1 MTLVENCRNI
11 AVYGEIGFYAIVDK
25 IRRNIKIIC
34 DISLTN
40 IFPILVC
47 TCIQTTE
54 AAKLV

>member
-11 AVYGEIGFYAIVDK
+11 AVYCEIGFYAIVDK

-34 DISLTN
+34 DTSLTN
-40 IFPILVC
+40 IFSILVC

-54 AAKLV
+54 AAK

>member
-34 DISLTN
+34 DTSLTN
-40 IFPILVC
+40 IFSILVC

-54 AAKLV
+54 AAK